1 NQIEN
6 ERFESTLSFPVFLL
20 QVNAVV
26 RELGEEDSTLDDK
39 HFLHNLSWAWE
50 DAEKAK
56 NFLFHM
62 LKCRVLFDKY
72 IIKREYARS
81 YKESGRWS
89 LLRLEKYRDNN
100 SDKPKYVG
108 TFGDD
113 ANLKNKQ
120 IRTLQACLRI
130 TFTSP
135 KTM

>member
-1 NQIEN
+1 
-6 ERFESTLSFPVFLL
+6 
-20 QVNAVV
+20 
-26 RELGEEDSTLDDK
+26 
-39 HFLHNLSWAWE
+39 
-50 DAEKAK
+50 
-56 NFLFHM
+56 
-62 LKCRVLFDKY
+62 
-72 IIKREYARS
+72 REYARS

-135 KTM
+135 KTMHWISLVLTNLLKDESTDIVNLLEKYCQRKVNDSGFEKAKGFG